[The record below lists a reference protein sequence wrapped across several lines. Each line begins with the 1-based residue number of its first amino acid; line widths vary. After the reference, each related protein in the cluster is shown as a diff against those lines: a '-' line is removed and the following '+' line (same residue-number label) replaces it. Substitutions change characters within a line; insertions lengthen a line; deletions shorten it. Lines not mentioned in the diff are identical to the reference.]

1 MRSSGVRGQT
11 PGLGLFLVG
20 AVVGAAVAYL
30 TTKESGEER
39 RMHVDDWLKDH
50 GLDAHHM
57 VDRLKKLLHVRKN
70 GHGFVGNGRGKSARR
85 HI

>member
-1 MRSSGVRGQT
+1 MRRPLARTET
-11 PGLGLFLVG
+11 PGLGIFLVG
-20 AVVGAAVAYL
+20 AIIGAAVAYL
-30 TTKESGEER
+30 TAKGSGEER

-70 GHGFVGNGRGKSARR
+70 GHGFVGNGRGKNARR